1 MSGIKEAAVL
11 FVNSGGASCCKLA
24 LVHSIDPLLS
34 PASSP
39 RGSHLW
45 AGASRG
51 RRPLTFRGWPIS
63 ARMVEHV
70 CTDLFMGFKVRIEP
84 SGHEFE
90 VQNEETVLEAALREG
105 LSLMYSCR
113 NGACGSC
120 KGRLLSGTIDY
131 GRYQAKALSRDE
143 RAQGK
148 ALFCQAVPLSDLVIE
163 AREVGA
169 AKGISVKIM
178 PVRVVRMERL
188 AHDVMG
194 LHLKRPQNEAF
205 RFLAGQYIDVLLKDG
220 RRRSFSLAN
229 PPEHD
234 ALLEL
239 HIRRL
244 PGGRFSEHVFTQ
256 MEEKA
261 LLRIEGPL
269 GTFFVNEESTAPKLF
284 LAGGTGFAPVKAML
298 EHAFATG
305 AIRDMHLFWGV
316 RARRDLYMHD
326 LAQGWAKRYR
336 HFQYTPVLS
345 QPDAGDEWTGATGYV
360 HEALLATYTDL
371 SGFEVYASGPPAMI
385 TAAHAVF
392 SRHGLPENSF

>member
-1 MSGIKEAAVL
+1 
-11 FVNSGGASCCKLA
+11 
-24 LVHSIDPLLS
+24 
-34 PASSP
+34 
-39 RGSHLW
+39 
-45 AGASRG
+45 
-51 RRPLTFRGWPIS
+51 
-63 ARMVEHV
+63 
-70 CTDLFMGFKVRIEP
+70 MGFRVRVEP

-90 VQNEETVLEAALREG
+90 VESEETVLDAALREG

-131 GRYQAKALSRDE
+131 GRYQAKALSREE
-143 RAQGK
+143 RANGK
-148 ALFCQAVPLSDLVIE
+148 ALFCQATPLSDLVIE

-169 AKGISVKIM
+169 AKGITVKIL

-229 PPEHD
+229 APEND

-239 HIRRL
+239 HIRRV
-244 PGGRFSEHVFTQ
+244 PGGLFSEHVFAHMQ
-256 MEEKA
+256 EKA

-269 GTFFVNEESTAPKLF
+269 GTFFVNEESAAPKLF
-284 LAGGTGFAPVKAML
+284 LAGGTGFAPIKGML

-305 AIRDMHLFWGV
+305 MTWPMHLFWGA
-316 RARRDLYMHD
+316 RARRDLYLHD
-326 LAQGWAKRYR
+326 LARGWAERYP
-336 HFQYTPVLS
+336 HFRYTPVLS
-345 QPDAGDEWTGATGYV
+345 QPDPADGWSGATGYV
-360 HEALLATYTDL
+360 HDALAGEYPDL
-371 SGFEVYASGPPAMI
+371 SGAEVYASGPPAMVM
-385 TAAHAVF
+385 AAR
-392 SRHGLPENSF
+392 SRFASHGLQENSFYFDSFEYAEDGP